1 MIVGAEKRYTEKNYT
16 LLAFLQGPTYLL
28 LLEYL
33 QECAYIHEFIQM
45 NLKPVDLSVKQNC
58 FFL

>member
-16 LLAFLQGPTYLL
+16 LLVFLQGPTYLL

-33 QECAYIHEFIQM
+33 QECAYIHEFI
-45 NLKPVDLSVKQNC
+45 
-58 FFL
+58 